1 MPDTVAADASGHRSS
16 GRSPLKPSSSALSVA
31 WPLPVSARLP
41 NSSACTRAT
50 RGRSPLSAS
59 PTTKSHAAVIGPI
72 VCDDDGPT
80 PILNRSKTLEG
91 MKGGVGPV
99 RTRVTPRLEGGG
111 DVRAPCRYT
120 HPMSDL
126 LTDAPEVRA
135 VLDED
140 DRMTR
145 GFVGDV
151 IAALDA
157 HDGVRAK
164 AFVVPLHPADI
175 ADLFEQIPADHRAA
189 LAQALGDR
197 LDADVFA
204 EMNEWVKSELL
215 DLLDAGQVAEIAQ
228 ALDTDDAVAI
238 IEDMDSDDARDVLRA
253 MDPED
258 RAAIEEALSYP
269 EDSAGR
275 LMQRDLVAV
284 PEHFSIG
291 QTVAFLRSRED
302 TGTDFW
308 EIFVV
313 DPAHHP
319 IGTMRLSLVLTA
331 PPEVAVADI
340 MQRDQTLIPVDM
352 DQEEVALRFQK
363 YALIS
368 AAVVDGANRLVGVV
382 TVDDVVHIIQQEAGE
397 DILKLSGAGD
407 GDINEPIL
415 MTVRTR
421 LSWLVVNLA
430 TAVLA
435 ASVVGAFQ
443 GTISRLVVLAV
454 LMPIVSGMGGNA
466 GTQTM
471 AVAVRALALNEL
483 TSSNTQRMIRREFSI
498 ALANGLALGVLIGVA
513 VATIYGNTPLGL
525 VIAAA
530 MLINNLTAGL
540 AGLLVPLAL
549 DKAGVDPAVSSAVF
563 VTTMTDVMGFFSFL
577 GLATI
582 CHLS

>member
-1 MPDTVAADASGHRSS
+1 MADLD
-16 GRSPLKPSSSALSVA
+16 SPETASAL
-31 WPLPVSARLP
+31 
-41 NSSACTRAT
+41 
-50 RGRSPLSAS
+50 
-59 PTTKSHAAVIGPI
+59 
-72 VCDDDGPT
+72 
-80 PILNRSKTLEG
+80 
-91 MKGGVGPV
+91 
-99 RTRVTPRLEGGG
+99 
-111 DVRAPCRYT
+111 
-120 HPMSDL
+120 
-126 LTDAPEVRA
+126 DA
-135 VLDED
+135 D
-140 DRMTR
+140 DRLT
-145 GFVGDV
+145 GAFVAQV

-157 HDGVRAK
+157 GDDETARAL
-164 AFVVPLHPADI
+164 VEPLHPADI
-175 ADLFEQIPADHRAA
+175 ADLFEQVPAHDRAG
-189 LAQALGDR
+189 LASALGDK
-197 LDADVFA
+197 LDAEVFA

-215 DLLDAGQVAEIAQ
+215 DRLDAGQVAEVVQ

-238 IEDMDSDDARDVLRA
+238 IEDMDAGDARDVLRA
-253 MDPED
+253 MDPAD

-284 PEHFSIG
+284 PEDW
-291 QTVAFLRSRED
+291 QVAQVTQFLRDRPD
-302 TGTDFW
+302 LQTDFW

-313 DPAHHP
+313 DADQHP
-319 IGTMRLSLVLTA
+319 VGTMRLSWLLTTL
-331 PPEVAVADI
+331 PEIAVADV

-368 AAVVDGANRLVGVV
+368 AAVVNADGRLVGVI
-382 TVDDVVHIIQQEAGE
+382 TVDDVVHIIQEEAGE

-421 LSWLVVNLA
+421 LSWLVVNLV

-435 ASVVGAFQ
+435 SSVVGLFEL
-443 GTISRLVVLAV
+443 TISKLVVLAV

-471 AVAVRALALNEL
+471 AVAVRALALNQL
-483 TSSNTQRMIRREFSI
+483 TSSNTRRMIFREFRI
-498 ALANGLALGVLIGVA
+498 AAANGISLGLLIGVA
-513 VATIYGNTPLGL
+513 VTLIFGDWQLGA

-530 MLINNLTAGL
+530 MLTNNLVAGL
-540 AGLLVPLAL
+540 AGLLVPVGL

-577 GLATI
+577 GLAT
-582 CHLS
+582 LFLVK